1 MERNGDTDCNDRCAY
16 DNRLKEIQNTPA
28 MRNLGF
34 LLQKEFRQIFRDKTI
49 LAMMLALP
57 VIQLLVLPWAMNLDI
72 KNINLSIVDHDHSTF
87 SQQLTTKIGSSGY
100 FRIVSADRSYK
111 DALNNIENGS
121 ADLIM
126 ELPVGFERNLVREG
140 SQTIGISVDAI
151 NGTKASIGG
160 AYLGAVIND
169 FNANLQINQVGIPDS
184 VRQPGGFIDI
194 ASGNWYNPLEEY
206 KYFFVPGVLVLLL
219 TMIGGFMTAL
229 NIVREKEVGTIEQI
243 NVTPIKK
250 WEFILGKLIPF
261 WIIGM
266 IVFSIGLT
274 VIRIVYGISSAG
286 SIPLLYAV
294 AGIYL
299 TALLGFGLLIS
310 TFCDNQ
316 VQAMFVAFFFI
327 LIFILMSGLFTAVQS
342 MPYWARIISAF
353 TPVSHFIKIVRMIM
367 LKGSGLSDI
376 LKELGYILTFGLVL
390 NVWAIWN
397 YRKTS

>member
-1 MERNGDTDCNDRCAY
+1 
-16 DNRLKEIQNTPA
+16 

-57 VIQLLVLPWAMNLDI
+57 IIQLMILPWAMNLNI
-72 KNINLSIVDHDHSTF
+72 KNINISIVDNDHS
-87 SQQLTTKIGSSGY
+87 SYAQQLISKIGSSGY
-100 FRIVSADRSYK
+100 FRIISADRSYK
-111 DALNNIENGS
+111 EALEHIENGS
-121 ADLIM
+121 SDLIM
-126 ELPVGFERNLVREG
+126 ELPSGFERNLIREG
-140 SQTIGISVDAI
+140 KQTIGISVDAI
-151 NGTKASIGG
+151 NGSKASIGG
-160 AYLGAVIND
+160 AYLASVISD
-169 FNANLQINQVGIPDS
+169 FNSNLAINQIEVPDYKTK
-184 VRQPGGFIDI
+184 PMGFMEIDF
-194 ASGNWYNPLEEY
+194 SNWYNPLAEY

-266 IVFSIGLT
+266 IVFTIGLL
-274 VIRIVYGISSAG
+274 VIWAVYGISSVG
-286 SIPLLYAV
+286 SLPLLYAA
-294 AGIYL
+294 AGTYMI
-299 TALLGFGLLIS
+299 ALLGFGLLVS
-310 TFCDNQ
+310 TFCESQ

-342 MPYWARIISAF
+342 MPHWARIISGL
-353 TPVSHFIKIVRMIM
+353 TPVSHFIKIMRMIM
-367 LKGSGLSDI
+367 LKGSGFSDI
-376 LKELGYILTFGLVL
+376 LIELGYILSFALVL
-390 NVWAIWN
+390 NGWAIWN

>member
-1 MERNGDTDCNDRCAY
+1 
-16 DNRLKEIQNTPA
+16 

-57 VIQLLVLPWAMNLDI
+57 IIQLMILPWAMNLNI
-72 KNINLSIVDHDHSTF
+72 KNINLSIVDNDHSSY
-87 SQQLTTKIGSSGY
+87 SQQLITKIGSSGY
-100 FRIVSADRSYK
+100 FRIISADRSYK
-111 DALNNIENGS
+111 EALVHIENGS
-121 ADLIM
+121 SDLIM
-126 ELPVGFERNLVREG
+126 ELPSGFERNLVREG
-140 SQTIGISVDAI
+140 KQTIGVSVDAI
-151 NGTKASIGG
+151 NGSKASIGG
-160 AYLGAVIND
+160 AYLSSVISD
-169 FNANLQINQVGIPDS
+169 FDANLAINQIKVPDYKTK
-184 VRQPGGFIDI
+184 PLGFIETTF
-194 ASGNWYNPLEEY
+194 SNWYNPLAEY

-266 IVFSIGLT
+266 IVFTIGLL
-274 VIRIVYGISSAG
+274 VIWAVYGISSLG
-286 SIPLLYAV
+286 SLPLLYVV
-294 AGIYL
+294 AGTYMI
-299 TALLGFGLLIS
+299 ALLGFGLLVS
-310 TFCDNQ
+310 TFCESQ

-342 MPYWARIISAF
+342 MPPWARIISGL
-353 TPVSHFIKIVRMIM
+353 TPVSHFIKIMRMIM
-367 LKGSGLSDI
+367 LKGSGFSDI
-376 LKELGYILTFGLVL
+376 LIELGYILTFALVL
-390 NVWAIWN
+390 NAWAIWN

>member
-1 MERNGDTDCNDRCAY
+1 
-16 DNRLKEIQNTPA
+16 

-57 VIQLLVLPWAMNLDI
+57 IVQLMVMPWAMNLNI
-72 KNINLSIVDHDHSTF
+72 KNINLSIVDHDHSTY
-87 SQQLTTKIGSSGY
+87 SQQLITKIGSSGY
-100 FRIVSADRSYK
+100 FRIVSADESYRA
-111 DALNNIENGS
+111 ALEHIENGS
-121 ADLIM
+121 SDLIM

-140 SQTIGISVDAI
+140 KQTIGISVDAI
-151 NGTKASIGG
+151 NGSKASIGG
-160 AYLGAVIND
+160 AYLGSVISD
-169 FNANLQINQVGIPDS
+169 FNTNLAINQISVPDANAKPAGLMEITS
-184 VRQPGGFIDI
+184 
-194 ASGNWYNPLEEY
+194 SNWYNPLAEY

-219 TMIGGFMTAL
+219 TMIGGFMTSL

-266 IVFSIGLT
+266 IVFSIGLL
-274 VIRIVYGISSAG
+274 VIWGVYGIVSVG

-294 AGIYL
+294 AGTYMV
-299 TALLGFGLLIS
+299 ALLGFGLLVS
-310 TFCDNQ
+310 TYCENQ

-327 LIFILMSGLFTAVQS
+327 LIFILMSGLFTSVQS
-342 MPYWARIISAF
+342 MPAWARDISAF

-376 LKELGYILTFGLVL
+376 WRELEYILAFGLVL

-397 YRKTS
+397 YRKTT

>member
-1 MERNGDTDCNDRCAY
+1 
-16 DNRLKEIQNTPA
+16 

-57 VIQLLVLPWAMNLDI
+57 IIQLMILPWAMNLNI
-72 KNINLSIVDHDHSTF
+72 KNINLSIVDNDHSGY
-87 SQQLTTKIGSSGY
+87 SQQLITKIGSSGY
-100 FRIVSADRSYK
+100 FQIISADRSYK
-111 DALNNIENGS
+111 EALVHIENGS
-121 ADLIM
+121 SDLIM
-126 ELPVGFERNLVREG
+126 ELPSGFERNLVREG
-140 SQTIGISVDAI
+140 KQTIGISVDAI
-151 NGTKASIGG
+151 NGSKASIGG
-160 AYLGAVIND
+160 AYLASVISD
-169 FNANLQINQVGIPDS
+169 FIANLAINQITVPDYKTKPS
-184 VRQPGGFIDI
+184 GFIETTF
-194 ASGNWYNPLEEY
+194 SNWYNPLAEY

-266 IVFSIGLT
+266 IVFTIGLL
-274 VIRIVYGISSAG
+274 VIWAMYGIRSTG
-286 SIPLLYAV
+286 SLPLLYVV
-294 AGIYL
+294 AGTYMI
-299 TALLGFGLLIS
+299 ALLGFGLLIS
-310 TFCDNQ
+310 TFCESQ

-342 MPYWARIISAF
+342 MPHWARIISGF
-353 TPVSHFIKIVRMIM
+353 TPVSHFIKIMRMIM
-367 LKGSGLSDI
+367 LKGSGFSDI
-376 LKELGYILTFGLVL
+376 LIELGYILSFAFVL
-390 NVWAIWN
+390 NAWAIWN